1 MNKSLSTS
9 APSSVD
15 APRARRPGRPARPDA
30 AAMREQLLDI
40 ATGLFAAQGVA
51 ATTIAHIA
59 QRAAVTPAMLHY
71 YFKSRDQLIDAVV
84 LERVVPV
91 IGFVWS
97 PVPLASDAKGGD
109 ADSGD
114 DGKSTK
120 PAPAASPDP
129 AAAARGYLVE
139 IVKRIVQSATDRPWL
154 PALWIH
160 EVVNEGGQLRERVLP
175 HVPTERLA
183 AFAAVIGQAQQRGAI
198 TPGVEPRLVFLSIL
212 GLTLLPLATSN
223 LWRRLWQGN
232 PPMQAIDTD
241 AIADH
246 AIAMLTGGLFSPPAQ
261 PADAT

>member
-1 MNKSLSTS
+1 MNKSLSAS
-9 APSSVD
+9 APSPVD

-97 PVPLASDAKGGD
+97 PVPLASEAE
-109 ADSGD
+109 GD
-114 DGKSTK
+114 DGKSPS
-120 PAPAASPDP
+120 PALAASLDP
-129 AAAARGYLVE
+129 ATAARAYLVE
-139 IVKRIVQSATDRPWL
+139 IVKRIVQSATERPWL

-183 AFAAVIGQAQQRGAI
+183 AFATVIGQAQQRGAT

-223 LWRRLWQGN
+223 LWRRLWQGD

-246 AIAMLTGGLFSPPAQ
+246 AIAMLTGGLFSPPAH
-261 PADAT
+261 PAAAT